1 MREPSSHLG
10 AGLEK
15 QSIWSGGDRA
25 LAVGSRSAR
34 SSFRHRARGHPG
46 GANNGSAQN
55 GGSIHDWVARRV
67 ETARISLK
75 RTPRFRL
82 APRGGQNGTRP
93 GLGRFCTGSALSA
106 LWKAGSGF
114 PIDPGTSEATPLLRA
129 STQGPRRRSACPT
142 PTFREDGRYLPP
154 PPPNPMARGRP
165 VRAPSAIGESGWA
178 SRVDRAS
185 QICTRGAGRR
195 KSHF

>member
-46 GANNGSAQN
+46 GANNDSAQN

-93 GLGRFCTGSALSA
+93 GYRAILHGECALGALEGRFWFPGR
-106 LWKAGSGF
+106 SGHIGGR
-114 PIDPGTSEATPLLRA
+114 PP
-129 STQGPRRRSACPT
+129 TQGVHPSAVEALGARNADLPAGWSLPT
-142 PTFREDGRYLPP
+142 TPP
-154 PPPNPMARGRP
+154 QNPMARGRP
-165 VRAPSAIGESGWA
+165 VRAPTALNESGWA
-178 SRVDRAS
+178 
-185 QICTRGAGRR
+185 
-195 KSHF
+195 

>member
-93 GLGRFCTGSALSA
+93 GYRAILHGECALGALEGRFWFPGRSGHIGGRAPAQGVHPSAVEA
-106 LWKAGSGF
+106 LGARNA
-114 PIDPGTSEATPLLRA
+114 DLPGGWSLPTTP
-129 STQGPRRRSACPT
+129 SPKPHGPRST
-142 PTFREDGRYLPP
+142 G
-154 PPPNPMARGRP
+154 ARAERH
-165 VRAPSAIGESGWA
+165 R
-178 SRVDRAS
+178 
-185 QICTRGAGRR
+185 
-195 KSHF
+195 